1 MSYLHCPTC
10 SHAFNLAVTSQC
22 PVCPVPA
29 TLVDPAEDIVMAAD
43 ALARAMARATPAQRQ
58 AAAAQIGPSPVA
70 PVAPVLAITAP
81 NVAKAGPSPRLLT
94 RLAES
99 LVDRAMPALA
109 DLRDRVRKP
118 LPKVIAMLPRR
129 AGSLLRRVRALAA

>member
-29 TLVDPAEDIVMAAD
+29 TLVDPTEDIVAATD
-43 ALARAMARATPAQRQ
+43 ALVRAMARATPSQRD
-58 AAAAQIGPSPVA
+58 AAAAQMGT
-70 PVAPVLAITAP
+70 APVLAITAP